1 MMNMRGYAIQPNFQ
15 SSANCIMNRI
25 LLNFLAAGAVI
36 LLFLH
41 SSFAD
46 DDTKP
51 VAVASYLNT
60 AEIRETVGARASA
73 ILRDH
78 KINCGAT
85 ASRGATISVPAN
97 RAEEALQL
105 LAKAIKAEKLQ
116 LTLLA
121 PKGDRYFSISPDS
134 VLEPKKAR

>member
-1 MMNMRGYAIQPNFQ
+1 
-15 SSANCIMNRI
+15 MNRI
-25 LLNFLAAGAVI
+25 LLSFLAASAVI

-60 AEIRETVGARASA
+60 AEIRETVGARARA
-73 ILRDH
+73 ILHEH
-78 KINCGAT
+78 KINCDVA
-85 ASRGATISVPAN
+85 ASRSATISVPVN

-116 LTLLA
+116 LNLLTL
-121 PKGDRYFSISPDS
+121 KGGRFFTITPDS
-134 VLEPKKAR
+134 VLEPKKAQ